1 MRPRSPRPKPDL
13 AEAVADRVDHDVA
26 GVGDPVHPR
35 DLVAVVGGDRDLDDP
50 AVRAEQLQDDLGVE
64 VEPVA
69 VADERQVGQRR
80 HPVGAVARVPLAE
93 ADPGDHVLGAGEDAV
108 ADELVQRHPTAASA
122 ARIEHA
128 RPEHGVDV
136 PVVGERRQQ
145 VGHLLGR
152 VLTVAVEEDDD
163 VPTVVDGVAVPGL
176 LVAAVA
182 EVGIVPHD
190 RERDVGAVGDVIVS
204 DVERRIARVVVHH
217 EHFDQFA
224 AQRRRDAVEHP
235 PQRRLGV
242 VGDDEHTDLRSL
254 HVPTAAVDGNP
265 SAELIGGRP
274 IAATLQ
280 SGRSRRPST

>member
-1 MRPRSPRPKPDL
+1 MRRS
-13 AEAVADRVDHDVA
+13 
-26 GVGDPVHPR
+26 
-35 DLVAVVGGDRDLDDP
+35 
-50 AVRAEQLQDDLGVE
+50 RAEQLQDDLGVE

-80 HPVGAVARVPLAE
+80 DPVGPVARVPLAE
-93 ADPGDHVLGAGEDAV
+93 ADPGDHVLGAGEDPV

-122 ARIEHA
+122 ARVEHA
-128 RPEHGVDV
+128 RPEHGVDRFTGMG
-136 PVVGERRQQ
+136 VGERRQQ
-145 VGHLLGR
+145 VGHLLRR
-152 VLTVAVEEDDD
+152 VLTVAVEEDHD

-176 LVAAVA
+176 LVPAVA

-190 RERDVGAVGDVIVS
+190 RQRDVGAVGDVIAS

-242 VGDDEHTDLRSL
+242 VGDDEDTDLRPLLVTS
-254 HVPTAAVDGNP
+254 PP
-265 SAELIGGRP
+265 
-274 IAATLQ
+274 
-280 SGRSRRPST
+280 